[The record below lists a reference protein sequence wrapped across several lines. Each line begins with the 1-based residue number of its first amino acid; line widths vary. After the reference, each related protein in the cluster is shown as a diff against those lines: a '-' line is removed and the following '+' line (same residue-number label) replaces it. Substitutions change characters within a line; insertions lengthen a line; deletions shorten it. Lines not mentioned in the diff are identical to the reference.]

1 MEPKTKGVFP
11 PTDSTLSE
19 MQDVEQKKD
28 FVDYGCC
35 FCKLE
40 NTGRLLY
47 SLLLAILLKK
57 SLLPPVNLGHVS

>member
-40 NTGRLLY
+40 NTGRLLSPY
-47 SLLLAILLKK
+47 FWQSCLKKVCFLLLI
-57 SLLPPVNLGHVS
+57 SGM